1 MNQVNLIGMVYGD
14 PIIRQSQNGKKVVNF
29 TLSVPRS
36 YDKKHFDFVSCRA
49 WERVADIVEKWCPK
63 GTRIG
68 VNGSL
73 QTSTYDS
80 NGKKVYQMSVVALG
94 IDLIAS
100 SKATTKKKEEPSI
113 NTTPRQESPENA
125 PQESERAY
133 DPYADNYGNY
143 GYTPY

>member
-49 WERVADIVEKWCPK
+49 WEKVADIVEKWCPK

-80 NGKKVYQMSVVALG
+80 NGKKVYQMSVVVLG
-94 IDLIAS
+94 IDLLAS
-100 SKATTKKKEEPSI
+100 SKNVAKKNQEQNT
-113 NTTPRQESPENA
+113 NTTPEKESPENA
-125 PQESERAY
+125 HNESERAY
-133 DPYADNYGNY
+133 DPYADDYSSY